1 MPFNIKYYEIAQERL
16 EMRRIRNK
24 EQRENRRVEIYTKI
38 PRYGELECQLSATMT
53 RIIGTISERKE
64 NSEELIQQAISENAA
79 IQKEMTQLLVRN
91 GYPADYL
98 DPIYT
103 CPKCK
108 DSGTY
113 GAQWCDCFKKI
124 LCRVAAE
131 HLNADSPLQLS
142 EFRTFRLDYYSDKK
156 FPNPD
161 LQKSERQI
169 MQDNLNE
176 CISYAENFNGKGKGI
191 LMMGGTGLGKTHL
204 SLAIA
209 NRVIERG
216 FCVAYNSAPEIIR
229 RLDKE
234 QFGKAEG
241 DTMALATECDLLIL
255 DDLGA
260 ENSTDHAVSIL
271 YELINARQ
279 NRGLPVL
286 VNTNLTM
293 DSMGKRYQDRLWSRL
308 FSLRVLIFV
317 GDDNRLKQAE

>member
-1 MPFNIKYYEIAQERL
+1 MPFNIRYYEIAQERL
-16 EMRRIRNK
+16 EMRRIKNK
-24 EQRENRRVEIYTKI
+24 ELRENRRIEVYTKI
-38 PRYGELECQLSATMT
+38 PQYGELECRLSATMT
-53 RIIGTISERKE
+53 RIIGTISERRE
-64 NSEELIQQAISENAA
+64 NSEELVQQAISENAA
-79 IQKEMTQLLVRN
+79 IQNEMIQLLVRN
-91 GYPADYL
+91 GFPADYL

-113 GAQWCDCFKKI
+113 GTQWCDCFKKI
-124 LCRVAAE
+124 LCKVAAE
-131 HLNADSPLQLS
+131 HLNADSPLKLS

-156 FPNPD
+156 FPDPNTNV
-161 LQKSERQI
+161 SERQM
-169 MQDNLNE
+169 MQNNLNE
-176 CISYAENFNGKGKGI
+176 CISYAEIFNGKGKGI

-209 NRVIERG
+209 NRLIERG
-216 FCVAYNSAPEIIR
+216 FCVAYGSAPEIIR
-229 RLDKE
+229 RLDRE

-241 DTMALATECDLLIL
+241 DTMALAMECDLLIL

-260 ENSTDHAVSIL
+260 ENSTEHAVSIL
-271 YELINARQ
+271 YEIINARQ

-317 GDDNRLKQAE
+317 GEDNRLKQAE